1 MGGATSKSG
10 DDKEALVLCRE
21 RMRLIRQAVD
31 LRYSLSAAHLSYIQS
46 LRSLGIALRRF
57 AEAELSTDSSLS
69 FSTDEPDDSPSHS
82 SFASPSPSRA
92 VAAGSSPAA
101 AAPPSPGGGPNW
113 DFFDGGGEAVTA
125 AAAAEPEREDPSE
138 FITHRAKEFLSGM
151 KEIEGRFLRAADC
164 GGEITRMLEATKI
177 KLGGAAMKAPTQ
189 RLAKVITWNR
199 SASSASSSSKKT
211 LTAAAAAA
219 RPDLWDGGGDFAEE
233 FCMISGSHSS
243 TMERLYAWERK
254 LYEEVKASESIRRQ
268 YDRRCCEVRERSAR
282 ELNGRAVDRARAA
295 ARDLHSQVRVAINA
309 VDSIS
314 SRVEALRDQE
324 LLPQLM
330 ELIQGL
336 GRMWKAMLECHHA
349 QFITISLAYH
359 AKAEGAAAAAGGG
372 RREAMGHLW
381 REMEFFGA
389 SFEGWTAAQ
398 RAYAETLA
406 AWLHSAVVA
415 PPPRG
420 PVRGRRAAA
429 FSPRRALAPP
439 IFVLCR
445 DWLAAATSLPAGEL
459 SAAVAALAADLAGW
473 CRREEEAD
481 EEEKKKKKKLPA
493 VCSEAAEHGGRLL
506 LAGEQQCEQE
516 DLVDHPHHHRLLQM
530 GLARLFDRLTK
541 FSEASLKAYED
552 ITRTAEIARAAYASC
567 RTRT

>member
-57 AEAELSTDSSLS
+57 AEAELPPTPL
-69 FSTDEPDDSPSHS
+69 
-82 SFASPSPSRA
+82 SPSPPTNQTIPLLTPLSPLLLPPAPSPPAARRRRRPRRLRA
-92 VAAGSSPAA
+92 ADPTGTSSTAAGKQ
-101 AAPPSPGGGPNW
+101 
-113 DFFDGGGEAVTA
+113 
-125 AAAAEPEREDPSE
+125 EDPSE

-177 KLGGAAMKAPTQ
+177 KLGALILVHAGGGGDGGVGGSSPPGFLSALQISCCKKAPTQ

-243 TMERLYAWERK
+243 TMDRLYAWERK
-254 LYEEVKASESIRRQ
+254 LYDEVKASESIRRQ
-268 YDRRCCEVRERSAR
+268 YDRRCCEVRQRSAR

-314 SRVEALRDQE
+314 SRVEALRDHE

-359 AKAEGAAAAAGGG
+359 AKAEGRRRRQGG

-381 REMEFFGA
+381 REMEFFGRA
-389 SFEGWTAAQ
+389 LRRGGGAA
-398 RAYAETLA
+398 A
-406 AWLHSAVVA
+406 A
-415 PPPRG
+415 G
-420 PVRGRRAAA
+420 PGEGRRAAA

-552 ITRTAEIARAAYASC
+552 ITRAAEIARAAYASY